1 MAISRETLSFNRRN
15 RMRIKGVRFLFAA
28 SLILAAGLT
37 IFSCK
42 AGNKSSDQTAG
53 KNVPEKKSGPL
64 IGFSI
69 DTLAIERWQRD
80 LDVFMARAKELG
92 ADVIVQNAGNSSE
105 EQAKQIAYLSERDV
119 DVLVV
124 LPKDSLS
131 LTECL
136 EKVQQRGIPVIS
148 YDRLI
153 LQAPVSLYMTIDS
166 EQVGAFMA
174 KEMLGRTSAK
184 SWYCI
189 LGPQEDNNMEMI
201 LSGFEPVIKEKGI
214 KIEEIFYTEG
224 WNYDKSR
231 QKMVD
236 LMADGIIPEV
246 IVCGNDAIA
255 DSVINALIDFYPER
269 RVHICGQDADIA
281 ACQNIVRGRQDFT
294 IYKPIGHLARLTAE
308 TAVSIAKGTKPAEIS
323 EITGSIDNGYTDVP
337 AIKLEPEVVDAHNM
351 DEVIIGSGFHT
362 RNEVYR

>member
-1 MAISRETLSFNRRN
+1 MKLKTFGWVFKRPFVLLIDLCVALCCVLSF
-15 RMRIKGVRFLFAA
+15 A
-28 SLILAAGLT
+28 
-37 IFSCK
+37 SCK
-42 AGNKSSDQTAG
+42 PGNPSSEQAAKKIVSG
-53 KNVPEKKSGPL
+53 KKSNPL

-92 ADVIVQNAGNSSE
+92 ADVIVQNAGNNSE
-105 EQAKQIAYLSERDV
+105 EQARQIGYLMERGV

-136 EKVQQRGIPVIS
+136 EKVQQQGIPVIS

-153 LQAPVSLYMTIDS
+153 LQAPVSMYVTIDS
-166 EQVGAFMA
+166 EQVGKLMA
-174 KEMLGRTSAK
+174 QEMLKRTSAK

-189 LGPQEDNNMEMI
+189 LGPQEDYNMEMI
-201 LSGFEPVIKEKGI
+201 LSGFEPVVKKNGI
-214 KIEEIFYTEG
+214 KIEEIFYTDG

-231 QKMVD
+231 QKTVD
-236 LMADGIIPEV
+236 LIAGGIVPEV

-255 DSVINALIDFYPER
+255 DSVISALTDFYPDR
-269 RVHICGQDADIA
+269 HIHICGQDADIA
-281 ACQNIVRGRQDFT
+281 ACQNIVREKQDFT

-308 TAVSIAKGTKPAEIS
+308 TAVSIAKKIEPSSLAGNSSTIN
-323 EITGSIDNGYTDVP
+323 NGYTDVP
-337 AIKLEPEVVDAHNM
+337 MIKLEPEVVDINNM
-351 DEVIIGSGFHT
+351 DEVIVGSGFHT